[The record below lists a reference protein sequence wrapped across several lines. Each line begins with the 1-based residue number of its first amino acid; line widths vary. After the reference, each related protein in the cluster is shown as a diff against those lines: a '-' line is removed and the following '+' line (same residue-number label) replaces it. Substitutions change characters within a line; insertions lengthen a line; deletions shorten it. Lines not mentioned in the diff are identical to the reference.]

1 MIRSEVLQI
10 KIQIELRQES
20 ADSFVAT
27 CPQLGCIFVHEE
39 SEEAA
44 IRHVHEAVDSYV
56 ITALE
61 HNDPL
66 PDEVVV
72 SRTVDTHEVRS
83 KNPKVTRRPTTAL
96 DLISKYDVPVPVAAG
111 NV

>member
-1 MIRSEVLQI
+1 MIRSEILQV
-10 KIQIELRQES
+10 KVQVELRQEA

-44 IRHVHEAVDSYV
+44 IRHVHEAVDAYV

-61 HNDPL
+61 HDDPL
-66 PDEVVV
+66 PEEVVV
-72 SRTVDTHEVRS
+72 SRTVETHEVRS
-83 KNPKVTRRPTTAL
+83 KNPKVTRRPIAAL
-96 DLISKYDVPVPVAAG
+96 DLISNYDIPIPVAAG